1 MNIVKK
7 IAWSIKSKLGIH
19 PPTNGVF
26 YSYVKK
32 EEELKLKK
40 EKEHQYKLLIK
51 KIAEQLKKR
60 VKLPTCKIIKIYES
74 YRLLIK
80 RIAEALKKTMKS
92 HESIP
97 AQIPDINMDANI
109 NQQVVEVVNN
119 EKSIDIQ
126 IKGSTFSGYIK
137 PNKQK
142 TSRGYLIIIEQKE
155 SGKRVG
161 HCIYQAGKKK

>member
-1 MNIVKK
+1 MKVIRSEKYMNIVKK

-26 YSYVKK
+26 YSYIKK

-92 HESIP
+92 HERIP
-97 AQIPDINMDANI
+97 AQIPDINMDDNI

-119 EKSIDIQ
+119 EKSIDIDTTDYV
-126 IKGSTFSGYIK
+126 KNETE
-137 PNKQK
+137 KQ
-142 TSRGYLIIIEQKE
+142 TYYFYSFLLFD
-155 SGKRVG
+155 
-161 HCIYQAGKKK
+161 